1 MIMDAGNE
9 RSALARAESD
19 ALAAAERALLGETGS
34 TPIDLVSIEPATWPD
49 ASMGWPEPGRSYAQ
63 MLTEGYRI
71 TARSAGK
78 LFECR
83 VAGDRARCKV
93 IKGG

>member
-1 MIMDAGNE
+1 MYDGEE
-9 RSALARAESD
+9 RR
-19 ALAAAERALLGETGS
+19 ALAAAEKAVSCETGAA
-34 TPIDLVSIEPATWPD
+34 PVDFLSIEAAVWPD
-49 ASMGWPEPGRSYAQ
+49 ASMGWAEPGRLYAQ

-83 VAGDRARCKV
+83 VSGDQVKCMM
-93 IKGG
+93 IKES

>member
-1 MIMDAGNE
+1 MCDEAK
-9 RSALARAESD
+9 SKALA
-19 ALAAAERALLGETGS
+19 LAGKALLRETGS
-34 TPIDLVSIEPATWPD
+34 MPIDILSVEAAVWPD
-49 ASMGWPEPGRSYAQ
+49 ASMGWAEPGYSYAQ

-83 VAGDRARCKV
+83 VSGDNVRCMV
-93 IKGG
+93 LNG